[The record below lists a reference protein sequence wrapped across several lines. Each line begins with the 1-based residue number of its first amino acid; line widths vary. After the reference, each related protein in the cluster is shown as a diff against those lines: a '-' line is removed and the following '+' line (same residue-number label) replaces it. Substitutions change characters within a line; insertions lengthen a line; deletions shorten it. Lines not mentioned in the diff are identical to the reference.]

1 MFLIEIP
8 YCDFAKIYNS
18 NQAYRWKKV
27 NDNKYIIIDGKKI
40 VLVEQRKNKKYFICS
55 EDVFFEYWFKY
66 FDCNF
71 DYGKTIFDIKEFY
84 KEIKENSFFFS
95 FIVKENKRYRMVRND
110 LFETMIYYA
119 IDEAKR
125 NEKFEKFLKVFG
137 EKKVNHL
144 GGLEI
149 KWYKFPNPEKID
161 LNFDCG
167 LNKEERK
174 RIQQICENVNDDV
187 LEKIKISD
195 EIDAYG
201 ILYEINNDDQWIKQI
216 MLYSLGFKNMFCADD
231 GIKKLFKINGIK
243 PQVFKK
249 FDAVKGFLLELM
261 KVK

>member
-18 NQAYRWKKV
+18 NQAYRWKKI

-40 VLVEQRKNKKYFICS
+40 VLVEQKKNKKYFICS
-55 EDVFFEYWFKY
+55 EDNFFEYWFDY

-95 FIVKENKRYRMVRND
+95 FIVKENRRYRMVKND

-119 IDEAKR
+119 IDEEDRK
-125 NEKFEKFLKVFG
+125 EKFERLLKVFG

-144 GGLEI
+144 SGLEI
-149 KWYKFPNPEKID
+149 KWNKFPNPEKID
-161 LNFDCG
+161 VSFDCG

-174 RIQQICENVNDDV
+174 RIKQICKVVNDDV
-187 LEKIKISD
+187 LKEIKTSD
-195 EIDAYG
+195 EIDVYS
-201 ILYEINNDDQWIKQI
+201 ILYEIIDDDQWIKQV
-216 MLYSLGFKNMFCADD
+216 MLYALGFKNMFCLD
-231 GIKKLFKINGIK
+231 KKTKLLFEINGVHPK
-243 PQVFKK
+243 SFKK
-249 FDAVKGFLLELM
+249 FDVIKGFLLELM